1 MFFISPQIFQIE
13 YSENMNEIE
22 VCVRPWYLWD
32 VTLVCRDGNY
42 KDLHKYLGTF
52 GSEWAACCTGT
63 CSVVEL
69 YLISLSLSQWANYI
83 LWQPQSVQLPV
94 WHLVPS
100 PWPHQVAF
108 ATGLPRDAGDQQQ
121 GLHHRRLFRQST
133 QGPWGWLQR
142 WEKGLTWLH
151 LCLSTPDNL
160 FALDLACLRKWWT
173 ETSFMYSWLLYG
185 HSQLPVLVLLSLEIG
200 HTKNELFRN
209 SVLIPKA
216 GGSWRSWWQ

>member
-13 YSENMNEIE
+13 YSENMNEME
-22 VCVRPWYLWD
+22 VVWGPDTYGMWPWSAGMETTRIDTNIWGP
-32 VTLVCRDGNY
+32 LVQDEQLVVQVHVQWSSCILFPSFLAIR
-42 KDLHKYLGTF
+42 LFTF
-52 GSEWAACCTGT
+52 WR
-63 CSVVEL
+63 
-69 YLISLSLSQWANYI
+69 
-83 LWQPQSVQLPV
+83 QPLSVQLPV

-108 ATGLPRDAGDQQQ
+108 ASGLPQVGGDQQQ
-121 GLHHRRLFRQST
+121 GLHYRRLFRQST

-151 LCLSTPDNL
+151 PYLSTPDNL

-216 GGSWRSWWQ
+216 GGSWKSWWQ

>member
-42 KDLHKYLGTF
+42 KDWHKYQGTF
-52 GSEWAACCTGT
+52 GSGWAACCTGT

-69 YLISLSLSQWANYI
+69 YLISLSLSQWAVYI

-133 QGPWGWLQR
+133 RGKKKVWL
-142 WEKGLTWLH
+142 EFT
-151 LCLSTPDNL
+151 
-160 FALDLACLRKWWT
+160 LACPPQT
-173 ETSFMYSWLLYG
+173 ISCAWLGLPSELVDGDVLHVVPALLCG
-185 HSQLPVLVLLSLEIG
+185 HS
-200 HTKNELFRN
+200 
-209 SVLIPKA
+209 
-216 GGSWRSWWQ
+216 

>member
-13 YSENMNEIE
+13 YSGNMNEME
-22 VCVRPWYLWD
+22 VVWGPDTYGMWPWSAGMETTRIDTNIWGP
-32 VTLVCRDGNY
+32 LVQDEQLFVQVHVQWSSC
-42 KDLHKYLGTF
+42 
-52 GSEWAACCTGT
+52 
-63 CSVVEL
+63 
-69 YLISLSLSQWANYI
+69 ISFPSLLAN
-83 LWQPQSVQLPV
+83 
-94 WHLVPS
+94 
-100 PWPHQVAF
+100 
-108 ATGLPRDAGDQQQ
+108 G
-121 GLHHRRLFRQST
+121 LFRQST
-133 QGPWGWLQR
+133 RGPWAWLQR

-151 LCLSTPDNL
+151 PYLSTPDNL

-173 ETSFMYSWLLYG
+173 EMSFMYSWLLYG

>member
-1 MFFISPQIFQIE
+1 MRWKFVWGPDT
-13 YSENMNEIE
+13 YGMW
-22 VCVRPWYLWD
+22 PWSAGMETTRIDTNIWGP
-32 VTLVCRDGNY
+32 LVQDEQLVVQVHVQWSSCILFPSLLANR
-42 KDLHKYLGTF
+42 LFTF
-52 GSEWAACCTGT
+52 WR
-63 CSVVEL
+63 
-69 YLISLSLSQWANYI
+69 
-83 LWQPQSVQLPV
+83 QPLLV

-108 ATGLPRDAGDQQQ
+108 ATGLPQVGGDQQQ

-151 LCLSTPDNL
+151 PCLSTPDNL

-173 ETSFMYSWLLYG
+173 EMYFMLSWCCFVAKVNFQSWCCTALRLAKPKMN
-185 HSQLPVLVLLSLEIG
+185 S
-200 HTKNELFRN
+200 
-209 SVLIPKA
+209 SVLIPKG

>member
-13 YSENMNEIE
+13 YSENMNEMK

-42 KDLHKYLGTF
+42 KDRHKYLGTF
-52 GSEWAACCTGT
+52 GSGWAACCTRT

-69 YLISLSLSQWANYI
+69 YLISLSLSQWA
-83 LWQPQSVQLPV
+83 V

-108 ATGLPRDAGDQQQ
+108 ATGLPRDGGYQQQ

-133 QGPWGWLQR
+133 RGPRGWLQR
-142 WEKGLTWLH
+142 WGKGLTWLH
-151 LCLSTPDNL
+151 LCLSTSDNL

-173 ETSFMYSWLLYG
+173 EISSCYPGASLWPQSTSSPGVAQPWDWPYQKWT
-185 HSQLPVLVLLSLEIG
+185 LPY
-200 HTKNELFRN
+200 
-209 SVLIPKA
+209 
-216 GGSWRSWWQ
+216 